1 MYLAPKPNYRP
12 HPVTATVSI
21 DNSDNIS
28 GKMKAKCT
36 FPDNAIDPGN
46 LWYEVTW
53 LFDNLF
59 GYTTGTVT
67 YNDILKTDIILDHS
81 NIKYLGRMVNS
92 ILSLFLTE
100 SLAYWICY
108 LIQFNH

>member
-21 DNSDNIS
+21 DNSDNMS

-59 GYTTGTVT
+59 GYTAGTVT

-92 ILSLFLTE
+92 ILNLKKKRKSSLLDM
-100 SLAYWICY
+100 L
-108 LIQFNH
+108 FNSI